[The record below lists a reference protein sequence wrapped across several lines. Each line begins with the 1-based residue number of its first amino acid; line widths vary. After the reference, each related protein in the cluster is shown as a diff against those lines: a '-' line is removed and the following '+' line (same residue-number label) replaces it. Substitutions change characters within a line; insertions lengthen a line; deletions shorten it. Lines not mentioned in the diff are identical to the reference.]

1 MLKFSKRPK
10 LPEEFLLT
18 TGELEALSPTPA
30 RPPEPPPSKAKNLA
44 PVFARRA
51 HDSDH
56 DMTRAY
62 RRDESRTGVGGAQAP
77 HSMSPMSMP
86 ADASASHGRLVVRS
100 HSTLVR
106 ALVLM
111 ASGASVG
118 VLIAMV
124 LQARSAAQAP
134 ASQVAEPTYV
144 VPGRVVQTSPDA
156 LVAPQAQA
164 PLVVPTTAA
173 QPVAVG
179 APVAPQ
185 AAPPA
190 AHAPPSGSGLVL
202 APLSVVPPKDPREAS
217 APPKQGAAPAP
228 KGGPP
233 AAQPPPKGAA
243 PAAKVQVTT
252 LKPTVTKQTPAPSA
266 PRKEKDEDI
275 LKQAQQTTTNTL

>member
-30 RPPEPPPSKAKNLA
+30 RPPEPPPSRAKNLA

-56 DMTRAY
+56 DMTRAF
-62 RRDESRTGVGGAQAP
+62 RRDESRTGVGSAQAP

-86 ADASASHGRLVVRS
+86 ADASASHGQLVVRR
-100 HSTLVR
+100 HPTLVR

-124 LQARSAAQAP
+124 LQARSASPSP
-134 ASQVAEPTYV
+134 AAQVAEPTYV
-144 VPGRVVQTSPDA
+144 VPGRVVQTPPDA
-156 LVAPQAQA
+156 LVAPQ

-179 APVAPQ
+179 APLAPQ
-185 AAPPA
+185 PAPPSAHAAPP
-190 AHAPPSGSGLVL
+190 SGLVL
-202 APLSVVPPKDPREAS
+202 APLSVVPAKDPREAS
-217 APPKQGAAPAP
+217 APPKPGVAPAA

-233 AAQPPPKGAA
+233 APPAQRAA
-243 PAAKVQVTT
+243 PPAAKVQVTT
-252 LKPTVTKQTPAPSA
+252 LKPTVTKQTPPPPG